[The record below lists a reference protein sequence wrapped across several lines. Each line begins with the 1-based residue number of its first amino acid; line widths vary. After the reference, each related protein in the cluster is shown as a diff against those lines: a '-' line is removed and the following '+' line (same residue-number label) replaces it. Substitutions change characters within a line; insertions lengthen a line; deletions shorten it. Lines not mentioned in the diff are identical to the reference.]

1 MESRIYEFIDFG
13 EENYLQ
19 YIGIAGTYT
28 SYVSMIFNVFVFV
41 ILCRKTLISPATIL
55 MQGLAAADFLTA
67 FSSYGLEP
75 LFQSN
80 YVCEVIEDSKQH
92 NDKMMQACSL
102 TYPQCVVATH
112 LSILSATFHTA
123 SYMIT
128 TCLGIQKVI
137 AIRFPIWTKCKLS
150 NRKSIICCVSCFW
163 LSLAISLPRHVAV
176 DYEPSEYLNRCK
188 ISVNVLFLEYSSL
201 YYLMIQ
207 AVLVTSCCLVMLM
220 STIFIIYKL
229 GNNKLRARMTQQ
241 RVQERRSIIMVVIVL
256 VVFLI
261 SEVPRV
267 IIYAWFC
274 VKYIVSN
281 IFFHPLDMA
290 MVVARYEYGIALLM
304 GLATSIDDLF
314 NAIENFEYFSN
325 IVEGVKLFTIVGCL
339 SNFVIYIIMG
349 KKMRAAISSIFGKPT
364 RRSNVIDDE
373 STLSA
378 RNATSIY

>member
-13 EENYLQ
+13 EEKYLQ
-19 YIGIAGTYT
+19 YIGTAGTYT

-80 YVCEVIEDSKQH
+80 YMCEVIEDSKQH
-92 NDKMMQACSL
+92 NDKILQACYL
-102 TYPQCVVATH
+102 PYPECVVTTH
-112 LSILSATFHTA
+112 MSILSVTFHTA

-150 NRKSIICCVSCFW
+150 NRKSIICCVSCFV
-163 LSLAISLPRHVAV
+163 LSLAFSLPRHVAV
-176 DYEPSEYLNRCK
+176 DYEPFEYLNRCK
-188 ISVNVLFLEYSSL
+188 ISVNVLFLEYSTL

-207 AVLVTSCCLVMLM
+207 SVLVTTCCLVMLM

-281 IFFHPLDMA
+281 HFFHPLSMV
-290 MVVARYEYGIALLM
+290 MVVARYEYGIAILM
-304 GLATSIDDLF
+304 GILTSVDDLY

-325 IVEGVKLFTIVGCL
+325 IVEGVKCFTIVGCL
-339 SNFVIYIIMG
+339 SNFVIYIIMS
-349 KKMRAAISSIFGKPT
+349 KKMRAAIWSFFGKPT

-373 STLSA
+373 STLTA
-378 RNATSIY
+378 RNATSMY